1 MKRHGPSA
9 FAVVLGL
16 LLLAGLIG
24 AVRGHLQRSEVDE
37 IHRLRARRAALRDS
51 LNLFVARDPI
61 LARAREDTAGIAVAL
76 SEKLIVALAQEAA
89 RHYLDRVEIDLDD
102 VEGHGVGQYD
112 VKTPL
117 LGKRRLGEWKVE
129 ATVDT
134 LRGVITALTPDVE
147 VTGNDRVHLAVPMEI
162 QERPGSVTLDF
173 SWDSKS
179 VFNVVCRDWHSRQTL
194 RGRLR
199 TQQHVVRGDLVFSAT
214 PEGILADPDFPPE
227 RFPLSMELDSASWDR
242 VREALEEQNKL
253 LKCGLLVHP
262 DEIVAKLHVLG
273 IQGLGFKIPRATFRS
288 FVIPATILQSVRIL
302 NSPVDLAVTPHEL
315 KITPDMLWYAADVS
329 AKKARGPAPLLPIPA
344 PAK

>member
-61 LARAREDTAGIAVAL
+61 LARAREDTAGIAVAF
-76 SEKLIVALAQEAA
+76 SEKLIVALAEEAA

-102 VEGHGVGQYD
+102 VEGHGEGQY
-112 VKTPL
+112 VAKTPL
-117 LGKRRLGEWKVE
+117 LGKLRVGDWRVE

-134 LRGVITALTPDVE
+134 LRGVMTALTPDVE
-147 VTGNDRVHLAVPMEI
+147 VTGNNRVHLAVPVEI
-162 QERPGSVTLDF
+162 EERPGSVTLDF
-173 SWDSKS
+173 SWKSKS

-199 TQQHVVRGDLVFSAT
+199 SQQHVVRGDLVFSAT
-214 PEGILADPDFPPE
+214 RRHPRRSDFPPG
-227 RFPLSMELDSASWDR
+227 RFPLSMELDSSLVGPGARSVGGTEQAPQ
-242 VREALEEQNKL
+242 VRAAR
-253 LKCGLLVHP
+253 P
-262 DEIVAKLHVLG
+262 SDEIVAKLHVLG

-329 AKKARGPAPLLPIPA
+329 AKKAKGPAPPLPIPA